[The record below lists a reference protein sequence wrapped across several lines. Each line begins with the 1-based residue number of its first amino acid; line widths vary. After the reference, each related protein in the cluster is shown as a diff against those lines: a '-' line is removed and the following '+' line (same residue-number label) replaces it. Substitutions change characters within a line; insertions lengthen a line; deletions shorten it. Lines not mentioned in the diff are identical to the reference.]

1 MSTRYYS
8 SKLEFYLA
16 VSLVPLCSCIA
27 VATLLLSHSCFCT
40 PLPSSLFLLRPRCTY
55 IHALSIL
62 FHLCSF
68 SRFAAFV
75 LLSLPSFS
83 FTMRALVLSKLFLF
97 SLFHVRTVRRIAG
110 LARALSL
117 SPSGFVPDTPTS
129 RLPCPRR
136 LFFLATAASVL
147 VLRSP
152 VRVCRTVDVCSGRS
166 SLSRVHVPRPGSSCS
181 TFPWPRL
188 FSRFISLSFSFYPS
202 RAARLSSLSQLTR
215 SLYRCAGPPLTD
227 SPLARSVCPGVY
239 ETRERLRSEFTFH
252 RKALGGIGISGDGT
266 RTGLKG
272 NEIWPVT
279 YRHVQDGR
287 RLRTRSE
294 GIPGCCTGRTSLKAS
309 AAFSLS
315 SSSSLP
321 LPCIC
326 CHESSTKNS
335 DVPDK
340 RASIIN
346 TRKWWTTAR
355 LGEREYPRP
364 SAPWKTC

>member
-1 MSTRYYS
+1 M
-8 SKLEFYLA
+8 
-16 VSLVPLCSCIA
+16 
-27 VATLLLSHSCFCT
+27 
-40 PLPSSLFLLRPRCTY
+40 
-55 IHALSIL
+55 
-62 FHLCSF
+62 
-68 SRFAAFV
+68 
-75 LLSLPSFS
+75 
-83 FTMRALVLSKLFLF
+83 
-97 SLFHVRTVRRIAG
+97 
-110 LARALSL
+110 LSL
-117 SPSGFVPDTPTS
+117 SISLSIPLWIRSWHS
-129 RLPCPRR
+129 NRLPCPRR

-152 VRVCRTVDVCSGRS
+152 LRVCRTVDVCSGRS

-188 FSRFISLSFSFYPS
+188 FSRFISLSFSLYPS

-315 SSSSLP
+315 SSSSSLP
-321 LPCIC
+321 LRCIC

-335 DVPDK
+335 DAPDK

-346 TRKWWTTAR
+346 TRKWWTATR
-355 LGEREYPRP
+355 LGERKYPSERL
-364 SAPWKTC
+364 ARITTILD